1 MPLPVNIESLI
12 DNQKEGKLYGMK
24 VFPNKKRVA
33 KLATLFRPG
42 TPQSKRTLRFRCKNT
57 TEKLITQENF

>member
-24 VFPNKKRVA
+24 VFPNKKESPNWQPFSDRGHPNPKEPYDSDA
-33 KLATLFRPG
+33 K
-42 TPQSKRTLRFRCKNT
+42 
-57 TEKLITQENF
+57 